1 MAENMMKTKP
11 LYERENLIITEFD
24 TEDAITTSGIT
35 PDPQPLPLKAELE
48 NAYGSFDS
56 FNQAPGSWF

>member
-24 TEDAITTSGIT
+24 TEDVITTSGIT
-35 PDPQPLPLKAELE
+35 PDPQPSPLMAELE

-56 FNQAPGSWF
+56 FNKAPGSWF